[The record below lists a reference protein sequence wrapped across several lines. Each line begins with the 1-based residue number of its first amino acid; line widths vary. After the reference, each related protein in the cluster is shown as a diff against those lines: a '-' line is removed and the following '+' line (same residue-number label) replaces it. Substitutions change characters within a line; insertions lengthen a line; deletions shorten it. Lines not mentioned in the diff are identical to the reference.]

1 MLEISRE
8 YVSLARGAEVMT
20 TTIEAVYERGV
31 LRPKEPLALE
41 EGAEV
46 EITINAREPNGGDE
60 RQATTP
66 TDLADLLTQCEVD
79 TGIPD
84 LAQQHDHYLYGT
96 PKKD

>member
-1 MLEISRE
+1 M
-8 YVSLARGAEVMT
+8 ATA
-20 TTIEAVYERGV
+20 IEAVYEHGV

-46 EITINAREPNGGDE
+46 EVIVISRETGAQVASE
-60 RQATTP
+60 TP
-66 TDLADLLTQCEVD
+66 DDLSALLEKCAVD

-96 PKKD
+96 PKRDEHDAESVG